1 MSHEIDFDLDRMR
14 GAVEGPYHEV
24 PGGMTPEELDAWI
37 MRLARQTVRLSGLAA
52 QVALVH
58 GLAMKLSLTGD
69 YQVDVTYQGVSHS
82 LRVCA
87 WDVRPQFDISIRH
100 SLGCTTVALPHSAG
114 DRQRAE
120 QAAEWLAAIIHNLE
134 RYLAKAQGQG
144 VQS

>member
-1 MSHEIDFDLDRMR
+1 MNALADITAMAL
-14 GAVEGPYHEV
+14 VGP
-24 PGGMTPEELDAWI
+24 
-37 MRLARQTVRLSGLAA
+37 SLAA
-52 QVALVH
+52 QVARIQAL
-58 GLAMKLSLTGD
+58 GMALSLTGG
-69 YQVDVTYQGVSHS
+69 YQVDVAYQGASHS

-87 WDVRPQFDISIRH
+87 WDVRPQFDTSIRH